1 MKTIIEQRKRRLQD
15 IDTGEY
21 IEAEQITKISG
32 KKSFWKIFLM
42 DFLQILGGFEYKQLD
57 VLIYI
62 LEHTNPTTNTYI
74 GTYRATAERAGV
86 SYNTTYRTIKL
97 LQDKGMMTK
106 VQNGLY
112 HINPQIMLRG
122 DKYQA
127 RLMLD
132 YIADDTDT

>member
-1 MKTIIEQRKRRLQD
+1 MQTIIEHRKRRLQD

-21 IEAEQITKISG
+21 IEADQITKISE
-32 KKSFWKIFLM
+32 KKSFWKIYLM

-57 VLIYI
+57 TLIYI

-74 GTYRATAERAGV
+74 GTYRTTAKCAGV
-86 SYNTTYRTIKL
+86 SYDTVCKTIKL
-97 LQDKGMMTK
+97 LQDKGMMSK
-106 VQNGLY
+106 IQNGLY

-132 YIADDTDT
+132 YIADDTNT